1 MSLIKS
7 EDFLGT
13 NRFLIQNLIGSGT
26 FGVVYQ
32 VYDQINNSV
41 VALKKLRKV
50 LYEQNSEALYRFKQE
65 FRALAEV
72 NHPNLVDLYELISDG
87 NQWFFT
93 MELIDGVSF
102 IDYVY
107 GKNKHSNLSNNSSQ
121 QTILDAATTTINKS
135 TVSKNIPKIHQVSS
149 TNTTNSPRKIAIT
162 PGVIDRLREALK
174 QLAAGIHALH
184 KIGKLHRDLKP
195 SNVLVTDSGRVVI
208 LDFGLVIEQT
218 LENLEIDL
226 VGTPT
231 HMSPEQAAGLPITTA
246 SDWYSFGVILYQAL
260 TGQLPFSGKLFEILN
275 KKQFLDPVS
284 PNQIVESLPTDL
296 ADLCLALLQRDPQNR
311 PTGLEIIES
320 FKDKNSSTLTKRF
333 SPATNVFV
341 GRNSHISSLTAA
353 FNHSKSAGPAIA
365 YVYGISGMGKT
376 SLARYFLA
384 QTKSL
389 NSNVLILS
397 GRCYEQE
404 SMPYKVFDSL
414 IDSLAQYL
422 KFLSESLLLELL
434 PDDFLALTRLF
445 PVLKSI
451 PTIRQEYKKVL
462 KIPDTQELR
471 RRAFT
476 ALRQLL
482 INLSQKYSVVLFID
496 DLQWGDGDSIALVQE
511 VFRPPDPPSILLIA
525 TYRSEEKHNVFLKA
539 LLALPKESTVN
550 SWHIEVDKLSEEESR
565 ELALKLLGENEEI
578 LSVFADLIAEE
589 SAGIPFFIVELVQHI
604 PIGSANKRVTKTGEL
619 ISSGKLRL
627 TKENTEAV
635 KSLEAVIHERILHLP
650 TSAQHLLEVIAIA
663 GRPILRQLAKQVA
676 GLQQEE
682 LSAISLLRSQH
693 LIRFRENFNDELEI
707 YHDRI
712 REAIIRYL
720 TTSEKQLYHHKLALA
735 LEAFTSIDPEIL
747 VVHFLQSSD
756 LEKTAKYA
764 LIAGDKA
771 RQALAFEQA
780 AHFYQICIN
789 LYNKDTAVESLKTL
803 QVKLATV
810 LSCVGRGAEA
820 AQVFLLASEEAE
832 VEEWLDLQRRAA
844 EQFLVSGLI
853 TEGLSLFNTIL
864 NALGMQ
870 LPTTPQEAFSSMLAT
885 RTEISTRG
893 FNFSKRAESEL
904 STEEKLSIDACWS
917 IVIGLTFID
926 TIRAAEFQARHLLLA
941 LESGEIY
948 RISRALAME
957 VGHRAAGGKA
967 VLNNVFEIVEYL
979 DKLLTKSPNIHTLGL
994 YKLVIGSISYFNGK
1008 WKETCQFMREAEK
1021 IFREQCANVPWEIDA
1036 TKLYLLRALY
1046 YLGEIKEIAYQLPSL
1061 LKEVQERSN
1070 LWVVALIYS
1079 RFYIVPLADDLP
1091 NIAEKQVKEA
1101 INNWSQESF
1110 YMQHYWS
1117 LFANIEIALYNQQ
1130 AVKAWEMVDKSWS
1143 KLTESL
1149 LLRVEV
1155 FLLETFYLH
1164 ARCAL
1169 AIALESDE
1177 KDKFF
1182 VLAKQDAQE
1191 IENRQVAWAMPLAQ
1205 LIYAMISVQTADK
1218 ATAILQLEQAETK
1231 LIAVD
1236 MYLYAYCACYRRGQL
1251 MGDNKGENLKQKAS
1265 EWLNNQTIK
1274 NVASI
1279 ADMLI
1284 PGHWE

>member
-1 MSLIKS
+1 MSFIKP

-41 VALKKLRKV
+41 VALKKLRKA

-107 GKNKHSNLSNNSSQ
+107 GKNKKNTPNLSNNSSQ

-135 TVSKNIPKIHQVSS
+135 TVSKDILKIHQVSS
-149 TNTTNSPRKIAIT
+149 NNPLTKTVIT
-162 PGVIDRLREALK
+162 PEVIERLREALK

-195 SNVLVTDSGRVVI
+195 SNILVTDSGRVVI

-275 KKQFLDPVS
+275 KKQFLDPIS
-284 PNQIVESLPTDL
+284 PNQVVSGLPTDL
-296 ADLCLALLQRDPQNR
+296 SDLCLALLQRDPQNR
-311 PTGLEIIES
+311 PTGIEIIES

-333 SPATNVFV
+333 SPVTNVFV
-341 GRNSHISSLTAA
+341 GRNNHINALTDV

-365 YVYGISGMGKT
+365 YVHGISGMGKT
-376 SLARYFLA
+376 SLVRYFLA

-422 KFLSESLLLELL
+422 KFLPESLLLQLL
-434 PDDFLALTRLF
+434 PEDFLALTRLF

-451 PTIRQEYKKVL
+451 PTIRQEYRKVL

-482 INLSQKYSVVLFID
+482 VNLSQKYSVILSID

-511 VFRPPDPPSILLIA
+511 IFRPPNPPSILLIA

-539 LLALPKESTVN
+539 LLALPTESTIS
-550 SWHIEVDKLSEEESR
+550 SWHIEVDKLSEVESR

-693 LIRFRENFNDELEI
+693 LIRFRENFNDDLEI

-712 REAIIRYL
+712 REAITRYL

-735 LEAFTSIDPEIL
+735 LEAFTDVDPEIL

-771 RQALAFEQA
+771 RQALAFDQA

-803 QVKLATV
+803 QTKLATV

-820 AQVFLLASEEAE
+820 AQVFLLASEEADP
-832 VEEWLDLQRRAA
+832 EEWLDLQRRAA

-853 TEGLSLFNTIL
+853 TEGLSLFHTIL

-870 LPTTPQEAFSSMLAT
+870 LPTTTQEAFNSLLAT
-885 RTEISTRG
+885 RAKISTRG
-893 FNFSKRAESEL
+893 FSFKERLESEL
-904 STEEKLSIDACWS
+904 SIEEKLSIDACWS

-941 LESGEIY
+941 LEAGEIY

-957 VGHRAAGGKA
+957 VGHQAAGGKI
-967 VLNNVFEIVEYL
+967 VLNSVFKIVEPLTSLL
-979 DKLLTKSPNIHTLGL
+979 DKSPNPHTLGL
-994 YKLVIGSISYFNGK
+994 YKLVIGSIAYFNGD
-1008 WKETCQFMREAEK
+1008 WKETCKLMREAEK
-1021 IFREQCANVPWEIDA
+1021 IFREQCVNVPWEIDA
-1036 TKLYLLRALY
+1036 TKLYLLRSLY
-1046 YLGEIKEIAYQLPSL
+1046 YLGEIKEISYQLPSL

-1070 LWVVALIYS
+1070 LWIVALIYS
-1079 RFYIVPLADDLP
+1079 RFYIVPLAEDLP
-1091 NIAEKQVKEA
+1091 NVAQKQVDEA
-1101 INNWSQESF
+1101 ISNWSQESF

-1117 LFANIEIALYNQQ
+1117 LFANVEIALYSQQ
-1130 AVKAWEMVDKSWS
+1130 AAKAWELVDRAWP
-1143 KLTESL
+1143 KLIDSL

-1155 FLLETFYLH
+1155 FLLETLYLH

-1169 AIALESDE
+1169 AIALESNE
-1177 KDKFF
+1177 KDRFLA
-1182 VLAKQDAQE
+1182 LAKQDAQE
-1191 IENRQVAWAMPLAQ
+1191 IENRQVAWATPLAQ
-1205 LIYAMISVQTADK
+1205 LIYAMISVQRDDKTTA
-1218 ATAILQLEQAETK
+1218 TLQLEQAETE
-1231 LIAVD
+1231 LIAVN

-1251 MGDNKGENLKQKAS
+1251 IGNNEGENLKQKAS

-1274 NVASI
+1274 NVTGI
-1279 ADMLI
+1279 VDMLV
-1284 PGHWE
+1284 PGCWK